1 LLRRSNFQQGDNILV
16 KDPKNPAPL
25 SQRVRF
31 PNFSNNVII
40 GTENGASSTFHGMI
54 TKLEQRLSHGVT
66 FLASYTFSKAI
77 DDASSSSN
85 FENAPSNAQCRCDLR
100 GNKGPSSFDIKHR
113 AVISFT
119 AELPFGEGKWL
130 AASSGAVNKIIGGW
144 QINAIAS
151 YQSGP
156 SFQINTQGDNASIG
170 TGAGSGNN
178 QRPNLVGD
186 PYGGIDTGASIENRG
201 VNPGTY
207 YFNRAAF
214 VVPPQF
220 FLGNLG
226 KDTLYG
232 PGYQNWDVSL
242 FKNTRI
248 GERINTQFR
257 AEFFNIFNHPNFNVP
272 GLLLNTSTFGVITV
286 GDARIIQFGLK
297 ILF

>member
-1 LLRRSNFQQGDNILV
+1 
-16 KDPKNPAPL
+16 
-25 SQRVRF
+25 
-31 PNFSNNVII
+31 
-40 GTENGASSTFHGMI
+40 M
-54 TKLEQRLSHGVT
+54 
-66 FLASYTFSKAI
+66 
-77 DDASSSSN
+77 
-85 FENAPSNAQCRCDLR
+85 
-100 GNKGPSSFDIKHR
+100 
-113 AVISFT
+113 
-119 AELPFGEGKWL
+119 
-130 AASSGAVNKIIGGW
+130 VNKIIGGW

-156 SFQINTQGDNASIG
+156 SFQINTSGDNASIG
-170 TGAGSGNN
+170 TGAGSSNN

-201 VNPGTY
+201 VNPGTF

-242 FKNTRI
+242 FKNTKI
-248 GERINTQFR
+248 GERINAQFR

-272 GLLLNTSTFGVITV
+272 GLILNTSTFGVITGTV

-297 ILF
+297 ILFSKTSRS

>member
-1 LLRRSNFQQGDNILV
+1 VS
-16 KDPKNPAPL
+16 
-25 SQRVRF
+25 
-31 PNFSNNVII
+31 
-40 GTENGASSTFHGMI
+40 
-54 TKLEQRLSHGVT
+54 

-85 FENAPSNAQCRCDLR
+85 FGNAPSNAQCRCDLR
-100 GNKGPSSFDIKHR
+100 GNKGPSAFDIKHR

-130 AASSGAVNKIIGGW
+130 AGSNGVNKIIGGW

-156 SFQINTQGDNASIG
+156 SFQINTSGDNASIG
-170 TGAGSGNN
+170 TGAGSSNN

-186 PYGGIDTGASIENRG
+186 PYGGIDTGASLENRG

-220 FLGNLG
+220 LGNLG

-232 PGYQNWDVSL
+232 PVPELGRFALQEHEDWQ
-242 FKNTRI
+242 
-248 GERINTQFR
+248 RINTQFR

-272 GLLLNTSTFGVITV
+272 GLILNTSTFGVITGTV

-297 ILF
+297 ILFAAKRKTTKRRAIL